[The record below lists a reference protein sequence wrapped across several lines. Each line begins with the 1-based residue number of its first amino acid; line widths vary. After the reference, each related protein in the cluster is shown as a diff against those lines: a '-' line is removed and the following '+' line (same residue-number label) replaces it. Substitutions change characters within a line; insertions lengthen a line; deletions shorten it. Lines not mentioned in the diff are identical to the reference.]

1 MRNGCDSLDYN
12 FYLSRSID
20 YRFFFTSSQS
30 RSAAAAAISR
40 EARETEG
47 LSLSKHQRLPL
58 RHFIKPKIIFSLFTH
73 SANNYMCCRGE
84 RKSLCAFESHIEPRY
99 RLSSRSAK
107 RNKKLHRTVSV
118 QAERAAQALVST
130 KPQSQ
135 SPAEY
140 HRLASQATTL
150 LFHFV
155 QIHIRYSMSECDANE
170 TKEASAH
177 DETSETRKLTGNQP
191 GGNFQQHE
199 ESEKKKEKKFNLSIA
214 WRGGGRARRK
224 SLCVS
229 IPLLFIGLL
238 QVFSIHEKKNNT
250 ATRLHKMPEET
261 TKTARKISQFE
272 HTAHTGRGD
281 FFFCLLASASLI

>member
-140 HRLASQATTL
+140 HRLASQQLFSFTL
-150 LFHFV
+150 CKYTFDIQWANAMLTRPRKRALTMRRAKRENWLEISQEAIFS
-155 QIHIRYSMSECDANE
+155 SM
-170 TKEASAH
+170 K
-177 DETSETRKLTGNQP
+177 
-191 GGNFQQHE
+191 
-199 ESEKKKEKKFNLSIA
+199 
-214 WRGGGRARRK
+214 RARRRRK
-224 SLCVS
+224 KNSICPLHGEEEEERGENHCVS
-229 IPLLFIGLL
+229 QFLSSSSDCYKSSAFTKKKITQL
-238 QVFSIHEKKNNT
+238 QDYIKCQKRPQKPQEKFLNSNT
-250 ATRLHKMPEET
+250 
-261 TKTARKISQFE
+261 Q
-272 HTAHTGRGD
+272 HTPPAVEI
-281 FFFCLLASASLI
+281 FFCLLASASLI

>member
-199 ESEKKKEKKFNLSIA
+199 ESEKKKEKNSICPLHGEEEEE
-214 WRGGGRARRK
+214 RGENH
-224 SLCVS
+224 CVS
-229 IPLLFIGLL
+229 QFLSSSSDCYKSSAFTK
-238 QVFSIHEKKNNT
+238 KKNNT